1 VYNDLYA
8 AWKREVDDTTLGGL
22 SPDFYGNISNYL
34 RHLKEENMLDQKS
47 IKMKLIEHEAENVK
61 FMLDELL
68 DLRYRKIIKNISRN
82 QKVPFELLTVEEKK
96 MAETF
101 STFSSSYKKFREDLK
116 QGLLEE
122 SPSMKV
128 VMKTNNKTAPSPA
141 ADAQKRV
148 TVRFVKNIP
157 AIMGADMKSYGP
169 FNAEDVA
176 SLPALNAQIL
186 VKQGLAVLIEVS

>member
-1 VYNDLYA
+1 MYNDLYA
-8 AWKREVDDTTLGGL
+8 AWKREVDETTLGGL
-22 SPDFYGNISNYL
+22 PPDFYSKISNYL
-34 RHLKEENMLDQKS
+34 RHLKEENRLDQKS
-47 IKMKLIEHEAENVK
+47 IKMKLLEHEAENVK

-68 DLRYRKIIKNISRN
+68 ELRYRKIIKNISRN

-96 MAETF
+96 MGETF

-116 QGLLEE
+116 QGFLEE
-122 SPSMKV
+122 SPPMKV
-128 VMKTNNKTAPSPA
+128 VIAPSPTA
-141 ADAQKRV
+141 GAQKRV
-148 TVRFVKNIP
+148 TVRFAKNIP